1 MIDER
6 KETRMKRYLALILLC
21 LLTLPLISC
30 GTKNP
35 MQDTLTATRNTG
47 SIEIRVYS
55 NTDQT
60 YTDYVITDRATVR
73 EICDTFSSLELR
85 ETKVGM
91 HADAYTVSFCNA
103 NGVAVNSLAVVA
115 SENNTIIYENE
126 AYRVQKDFD
135 VHAYVAGLIEGAAQK

>member
-1 MIDER
+1 
-6 KETRMKRYLALILLC
+6 MKKSIAITLLILLVIGLC
-21 LLTLPLISC
+21 SC
-30 GTKNP
+30 STKNP
-35 MQDTLTATRNTG
+35 MQGDLTATRNTG

-73 EICDTFSSLELR
+73 EICDTFSSLELK

-91 HADAYTVSFCNA
+91 YADAYTVSFCNA

-115 SENNTIIYENE
+115 SENNTISYENE
-126 AYRVQKDFD
+126 MYRVQKDFD
-135 VHAYVAGLIEGAAQK
+135 VHAYVAGLVEGAAQK

>member
-1 MIDER
+1 VKKSI
-6 KETRMKRYLALILLC
+6 TITLLILLVIGLC
-21 LLTLPLISC
+21 SC

-35 MQDTLTATRNTG
+35 MKDALTATRNTD

-73 EICDTFSSLELR
+73 EICDAFSSLELKN
-85 ETKVGM
+85 TKVGM
-91 HADAYTVSFCNA
+91 YAHAYTVNFCNA
-103 NGVAVNSLAVVA
+103 NGVAVTGLIVTA

>member
-1 MIDER
+1 
-6 KETRMKRYLALILLC
+6 MKKLLSMLLLFALAL
-21 LLTLPLISC
+21 TLVAC
-30 GTKNP
+30 GVQNP
-35 MQDTLTATRNTG
+35 MQGDLTATRNTG

-73 EICDTFSSLELR
+73 EICDAFSSLELKN
-85 ETKVGM
+85 TKVGM
-91 HADAYTVSFCNA
+91 YAHAYTVSFCNA

-135 VHAYVAGLIEGAAQK
+135 VHAYVADLIEGAAQK

>member
-1 MIDER
+1 
-6 KETRMKRYLALILLC
+6 MKRYFA
-21 LLTLPLISC
+21 LTLLLLLVLSLVSC
-30 GTKNP
+30 NAKNP
-35 MQDTLTATRNTG
+35 MQGDLTATRNTG

-73 EICDTFSSLELR
+73 EICDAFSSLELKN
-85 ETKVGM
+85 TKVGM
-91 HADAYTVSFCNA
+91 YAHAYTVNFCNA

-135 VHAYVAGLIEGAAQK
+135 VHAYVAGLLEGAAQK

>member
-1 MIDER
+1 
-6 KETRMKRYLALILLC
+6 MKKHVKWLCLC
-21 LLTLPLISC
+21 LLALTLTACARP
-30 GTKNP
+30 NP
-35 MQDTLTATRNTG
+35 MQDALTATRDTG

-73 EICDTFSSLELR
+73 EICDAFSSLELKN
-85 ETKVGM
+85 TKVGM
-91 HADAYTVSFCNA
+91 YAHAYTVNFCNA
-103 NGVAVNSLAVVA
+103 NGVAVTGVIVTA

-126 AYRVQKDFD
+126 AYRVQDDFD